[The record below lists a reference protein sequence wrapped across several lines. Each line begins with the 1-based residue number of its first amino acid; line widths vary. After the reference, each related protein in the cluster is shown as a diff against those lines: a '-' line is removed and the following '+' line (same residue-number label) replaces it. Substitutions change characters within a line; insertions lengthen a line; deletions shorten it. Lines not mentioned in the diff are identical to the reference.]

1 MKKIF
6 YILVLSIVS
15 SLAISSCTEQEVKPS
30 IGASG
35 ANSSDPKG

>member
-30 IGASG
+30 IGYPG